1 MGMESIRKRRWIGAS
16 GVLLVG
22 LAFAGPACWA
32 VQFRPLPVL
41 AQAGELGLPNAPMG
55 YLGIITQEITADKAK
70 ELKLRAV
77 RGVFVSDFAGDSP
90 AAKAGMK
97 KGDVVTEY
105 DGQVV
110 EGMLQLGRLV
120 RETPPGRTVKVS
132 VWRDGR
138 SQNLNVLLSA
148 APQPPGGGRRGFPPQ
163 RPPQP
168 QNPQN

>member
-1 MGMESIRKRRWIGAS
+1 MKYVLYG
-16 GVLLVG
+16 LLVM
-22 LAFAGPACWA
+22 LPVAG
-32 VQFRPLPVL
+32 QLRPLPVL
-41 AQAGELGLPNAPMG
+41 AQAGGDLGLPNTPMG
-55 YLGIITQEITADKAK
+55 YLGLITQEITADKAK

-77 RGVFVSDFAGDSP
+77 RGVFVTDIVADSP

-120 RETPPGRTVKVS
+120 RETPPGRTAKVS

-138 SQNLNVLLSA
+138 SESFSVQLSA

-163 RPPQP
+163 RPES